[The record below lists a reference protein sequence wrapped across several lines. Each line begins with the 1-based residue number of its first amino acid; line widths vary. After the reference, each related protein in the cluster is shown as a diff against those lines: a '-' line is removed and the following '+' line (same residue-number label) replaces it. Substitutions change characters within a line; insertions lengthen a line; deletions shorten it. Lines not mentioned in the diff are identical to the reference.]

1 MKMGLVSE
9 IRYNHCQQA
18 TQIEKRGL
26 IFKFAKER
34 LKSAKSVQRI
44 AKSFVT
50 GTRHPT
56 SLILGYFINFSLPKS
71 IVT

>member
-44 AKSFVT
+44 ADTVLLLNAKVA
-50 GTRHPT
+50 RLLH
-56 SLILGYFINFSLPKS
+56 
-71 IVT
+71 